1 MCGGNRGPKLER
13 VPTPPPEKELMDFIN
28 HITGT
33 KTVTVIGPNGK
44 PHRET
49 IRIPRKP
56 EEEERYK
63 FGEQLVAS
71 TLKNL
76 VELNKYDPQSLIPF
90 QPLLDAYYS
99 MNNDSLMD
107 IGKIAG
113 MDKIDQDINDLRQS
127 QRMLLDEQFD
137 RRERALHERL
147 AQTGRGTSSY
157 AIEARNDLARQRGL
171 ANAEGDM
178 RAREAAIDLTS
189 KRLNTDTNAF
199 NLRQQGR
206 AGSVHNEELNYQF
219 QKEDEQDQ
227 ERRRLQAM
235 QETQGLYNVG
245 AGILQYDDNRAMQDR
260 TADQSLATY
269 ATQNNVQNQRY
280 ANQVAAVNA
289 NNNAAIQE
297 YKNRPPSFGEMA
309 AGLVGQG
316 AMAMFTA
323 RPDTMAGRLG
333 KKFF

>member
-113 MDKIDQDINDLRQS
+113 M
-127 QRMLLDEQFD
+127 
-137 RRERALHERL
+137 
-147 AQTGRGTSSY
+147 
-157 AIEARNDLARQRGL
+157 
-171 ANAEGDM
+171 
-178 RAREAAIDLTS
+178 
-189 KRLNTDTNAF
+189 
-199 NLRQQGR
+199 
-206 AGSVHNEELNYQF
+206 
-219 QKEDEQDQ
+219 
-227 ERRRLQAM
+227 
-235 QETQGLYNVG
+235 
-245 AGILQYDDNRAMQDR
+245 
-260 TADQSLATY
+260 
-269 ATQNNVQNQRY
+269 
-280 ANQVAAVNA
+280 
-289 NNNAAIQE
+289 
-297 YKNRPPSFGEMA
+297 
-309 AGLVGQG
+309 
-316 AMAMFTA
+316 
-323 RPDTMAGRLG
+323 
-333 KKFF
+333 